1 MNEKIEL
8 TYCYYLRNISKVLQ
22 FGHWQNRRGNFIQ
35 QHLPSDTFDLS
46 WISIFGN
53 DRVRVHCIYSDD
65 VSFKQNKSKT
75 KYKTKRNKNK

>member
-1 MNEKIEL
+1 ML
-8 TYCYYLRNISKVLQ
+8 FLLFCRSPLFRNTRNG
-22 FGHWQNRRGNFIQ
+22 GHWQNRRGNFIQ

>member
-1 MNEKIEL
+1 MLQHYFIFHHNIF
-8 TYCYYLRNISKVLQ
+8 CYRNKENKLNKSVK
-22 FGHWQNRRGNFIQ
+22 GHFIQ

-75 KYKTKRNKNK
+75 KYKTKQNKNK

>member
-1 MNEKIEL
+1 ML
-8 TYCYYLRNISKVLQ
+8 FLLFCRSPLFRHTRNG
-22 FGHWQNRRGNFIQ
+22 GHWQNWRGNFIQ

-75 KYKTKRNKNK
+75 KYKTKQNKNK